1 MKLFT
6 EVNCEKL
13 SPLSRGEKICVLGSC
28 FADAIGEKLAA
39 AGFDVLCNPFGT
51 LYNPASVATAVER
64 LDSAR
69 PFTADECV
77 EMGAGAGLVCSFAH
91 HTRFARPTPE
101 AFLDAANAALAADA
115 AAWAGCRRVI
125 VTLGTAWV
133 WRALEQPG
141 RPVVANCLKRPARE
155 FAHELLGVDACAA
168 LLRSLVEDHPDKQFL
183 FTVSPIRHLGD
194 GAHANTLSKS
204 TLQLAV
210 QQVVTAFSNP
220 SSSPAAVPSSCL
232 APTGHLPRAEYF
244 PAYEIL
250 LDELRD
256 YRFYADDLVH
266 PADTAVQLIWERFLD
281 ACTDPADRPAILAAE
296 RAARAAAHRPLR

>member
-6 EVNCEKL
+6 EVCCEKL
-13 SPLSRGEKICVLGSC
+13 QPISPRERICVLGSC
-28 FADAIGEKLAA
+28 FADSIGERLAA
-39 AGFDVLCNPFGT
+39 AGFDVLRNPFGT
-51 LYNPASVATAVER
+51 LYNPASVSDAVER

-69 PFTADECV
+69 PFTAQECV
-77 EMGAGAGLVCSFAH
+77 EMGAGAGLVCSFSH
-91 HTRFARPTPE
+91 HTRFARPTAE

-115 AAWAGCRRVI
+115 AAWAGCRRVL
-125 VTLGTAWV
+125 VTLGTARV
-133 WRALEQPG
+133 WRALERPG
-141 RPVVANCLKRPARE
+141 QPVVANCLKRPARE
-155 FAHELLGVDACAA
+155 FAHELLSVEACTA
-168 LLRSLVEDHPDKQFL
+168 LLRQMVAAHPDRQFL

-204 TLQLAV
+204 TLHLAV
-210 QQVVTAFSNP
+210 QQVLSEFPDRV
-220 SSSPAAVPSSCL
+220 
-232 APTGHLPRAEYF
+232 GYF

-266 PADTAVQLIWERFLD
+266 PADSAVQLIWERFLD

>member
-39 AGFDVLCNPFGT
+39 AGFDVLRNPFGT

-133 WRALEQPG
+133 WRALERPG

-155 FAHELLGVDACAA
+155 FTHELLGVDACAA

>member
-39 AGFDVLCNPFGT
+39 AGFDVLRNPFGT

-133 WRALEQPG
+133 WRALERPG
-141 RPVVANCLKRPARE
+141 QPVVANCLKRPGRE

-232 APTGHLPRAEYF
+232 APTRHLPRAEYF

>member
-39 AGFDVLCNPFGT
+39 AGFDVLRNPFGT

-133 WRALEQPG
+133 WRALERPG

-210 QQVVTAFSNP
+210 QQVVTA
-220 SSSPAAVPSSCL
+220 
-232 APTGHLPRAEYF
+232 GAEYF

-281 ACTDPADRPAILAAE
+281 ACTDPADRERILAAE
-296 RAARAAAHRPLR
+296 RASRAAAHRPLR

>member
-6 EVNCEKL
+6 EVCCEKL
-13 SPLSRGEKICVLGSC
+13 QPISPRERICVLGSC
-28 FADAIGEKLAA
+28 FADSIGERLAA
-39 AGFDVLCNPFGT
+39 AGFDVLRNPFGT
-51 LYNPASVATAVER
+51 LYNPASVSDAVER

-69 PFTADECV
+69 PFTAQECV
-77 EMGAGAGLVCSFAH
+77 EMGAGAGLVCSFSH
-91 HTRFARPTPE
+91 HTRFARPTAE

-115 AAWAGCRRVI
+115 AAWAGCRRVL
-125 VTLGTAWV
+125 VTLGTACV
-133 WRALEQPG
+133 WRALERPG
-141 RPVVANCLKRPARE
+141 QPVVAHCLKRPARE
-155 FAHELLGVDACAA
+155 FAHELLSVEACTA
-168 LLRSLVEDHPDKQFL
+168 LLRQMVAAHPDRQFI

-204 TLQLAV
+204 TLHLAV
-210 QQVVTAFSNP
+210 QQVLSEFPDRV
-220 SSSPAAVPSSCL
+220 
-232 APTGHLPRAEYF
+232 GYF

-256 YRFYADDLVH
+256 YRFYANDLVH
-266 PADTAVQLIWERFLD
+266 PADSAVQLIWERFLD